1 MEKTTETVYEYI
13 LREEQEFK
21 TGMGVPVVDGWDFK
35 MHEHIRLTTLYK
47 YGQLSTGKTDDK
59 PVENIILPIL
69 NVAYRLED
77 IDVKDIKIY
86 VDDKN
91 LFHKSFVLKKFHAR
105 WARKFE
111 IDTFLD
117 RLKTSWIDF
126 GLALV
131 KNKGKSPETV
141 PLQRL
146 AFCDQTDI
154 LSGPICEKHMFSPD
168 QLQEMAGRWDKDKIE
183 EAIIMARAEKEN
195 SQVTNQPQKT
205 PGKYIPVYELH
216 GTLREDWLKD
226 DGDPEKY
233 VKQIQIVT
241 YYESDDKRK
250 NGITLFKGPESKPVY
265 DASKR
270 DEIHGR
276 NCGYGG
282 GEELFEPQV
291 WHTYSLIQLKEMLD
305 VASLMIVK
313 TTDAGLAKRQK
324 ITDLEKGEMLEIAS
338 GEDASQL
345 QLAPLNWTAF
355 TDWQNDRKLS
365 AQTQGSA
372 NDPQLG
378 VEPKSGTAMGLQ
390 RTTIAQGQGIHEYR
404 KGIMST
410 FIVRLYKNWFLKYL
424 IDEINKGDEW
434 MEELSLKE
442 LQWIAKRVS
451 DNRAEKKKISLIL
464 SGKSTNQIEIDTYK
478 EQIKEQILGE
488 KEQFLTVMKDEF
500 KDVPIDIKVNVGDK
514 QKNLQGEAGTI
525 MDFIKAII
533 STGGAM
539 LQYDGMDDLLNQV
552 IEFMGLNP
560 VDFSSISQNQP
571 QVAEQ
576 QNQLT
581 PQQAEP
587 QAAQTAP
594 VAQ

>member
-1 MEKTTETVYEYI
+1 MEQSEPTTETVYQYI
-13 LREEQEFK
+13 LREEKEFQ
-21 TGMGVPVVDGWDFK
+21 TGPGVPVVDGWDFK

-77 IDVKDIKIY
+77 INVKDIKIY

-91 LFHKSFVLKKFHAR
+91 LFHKSFIIRKFHDR

-117 RLKTSWIDF
+117 NLKTSWIDF
-126 GLALV
+126 GLSLV
-131 KNKGKSPETV
+131 KNRKNHPESV

-154 LSGPICEKHMFSPD
+154 LSGPICEKHLFSPD
-168 QLQEMAGRWDKDKIE
+168 QLQEMSGRWDADKIE
-183 EAIIMARAEKEN
+183 EAIVLARAEKAN
-195 SQVTNQPQKT
+195 SQVQGQKQKT
-205 PGKYIPVYELH
+205 PGKYIEVYELH
-216 GTLREDWLKD
+216 GTFPEDWLKD
-226 DGDPEKY
+226 DGDPYKY
-233 VKQIQIVT
+233 TKQIHIVT
-241 YYESDDKRK
+241 YYETENREQE
-250 NGITLFKGPESKPVY
+250 GITLYKGPESKSIY
-265 DASKR
+265 DSSKR

-276 NCGYGG
+276 ACGYGG

-305 VASLMIVK
+305 IASLMIVK

-324 ITDLEKGEMLEIAS
+324 ITDLVKGEMLEVAT

-345 QLAPLNWTAF
+345 ELNPINWTAF
-355 TDWQNDRKLS
+355 KDWQNDRKLS

-390 RTTIAQGQGIHEYR
+390 RTTIQQGQGIHEYR
-404 KGIMST
+404 KGIIST
-410 FIVRLYKNWFLKYL
+410 YVVRLYRNWFLQYL

-442 LQWIAKRVS
+442 LQWISEKVS
-451 DNRAEKKKISLIL
+451 NNRAEKKKINLIL
-464 SGKSTNQIEIDTYK
+464 SGKTVEQADIDIYK
-478 EQIKEQILGE
+478 QQVKEELLGE
-488 KEQFLTVMKDEF
+488 KEQFIGALKDEF
-500 KDVPIDIKVNVGDK
+500 KDVPIDIKVNIGDK
-514 QKNLQGEAGTI
+514 QRNLQGEAGTI

-539 LQYDGMDDLLNQV
+539 LQYEGMDDLLNQV
-552 IEFMGLNP
+552 IEYMGLNP
-560 VDFSSISQNQP
+560 VDFSSIGQ
-571 QVAEQ
+571 Q

-581 PQQAEP
+581 QPTQQAAPQQAAP
-587 QAAQTAP
+587 QMAAAQ
-594 VAQ
+594 

>member
-1 MEKTTETVYEYI
+1 MEQTEPTTETVYQYI
-13 LREEQEFK
+13 LREEKEFQ
-21 TGMGVPVVDGWDFK
+21 TGPGVPVVDGWDFK

-77 IDVKDIKIY
+77 INIKDIKIY

-91 LFHKSFVLKKFHAR
+91 LFHKSFVIRKFHDR
-105 WARKFE
+105 WARKFD

-117 RLKTSWIDF
+117 NLKTSWIDF
-126 GLALV
+126 GLSLV
-131 KNKGKSPETV
+131 KNRKNHPESV

-168 QLQEMAGRWDKDKIE
+168 QLQEMAGRWYADKIE
-183 EAIIMARAEKEN
+183 EAIVLARAEKAN
-195 SQVTNQPQKT
+195 SQVQGQKQKT
-205 PGKYIPVYELH
+205 PGKYIEVYELH

-226 DGDPEKY
+226 DGDPYKY
-233 VKQIQIVT
+233 TKQIHIVT
-241 YYESDDKRK
+241 YYQTE
-250 NGITLFKGPESKPVY
+250 NGEQEGITLYKGPESKSIY

-276 NCGYGG
+276 ACGYGG

-305 VASLMIVK
+305 IASLMIIK

-324 ITDLEKGEMLEIAS
+324 ITDLVKGEMLEVAT

-345 QLAPLNWTAF
+345 QMSPINWTAF
-355 TDWQNDRKLS
+355 KDWQNDRKLS

-404 KGIMST
+404 KGIIST
-410 FIVRLYKNWFLKYL
+410 YVVRLYRNWFLQYL

-442 LQWIAKRVS
+442 LQWISEKVS
-451 DNRAEKKKISLIL
+451 NNRAEKKKLNIIL
-464 SGKSTNQIEIDTYK
+464 SGKTAEQADIDIYK
-478 EQIKEQILGE
+478 QQVKEKILGE
-488 KEQFLTVMKDEF
+488 KEQFIGALKDEF
-500 KDVPIDIKVNVGDK
+500 KDVPIDIKVNIGDK

-539 LQYDGMDDLLNQV
+539 LQYEGMDDLLNQV
-552 IEFMGLNP
+552 IEYMGLNP
-560 VDFSSISQNQP
+560 VDFSSIGQ
-571 QVAEQ
+571 Q

-581 PQQAEP
+581 QPTPQAAPQQAAP
-587 QAAQTAP
+587 QMAAA
-594 VAQ
+594 